1 MNFNHIIL
9 TRFNLQY
16 ELGNSIHLEP
26 LWLEERF
33 RLFEEYCLPSIM
45 GQSDMHFTWIILAS
59 DQTASAY
66 KTRLSK
72 YSQTYSNIVIEY
84 CPYTEDIVGLYKR
97 IGEKYVRDCDYL
109 LSTRIDSDDMLAPHF
124 VQRLQS
130 YIRSH
135 LSAEAIITFS
145 HGIQWFE
152 KEAIAYAIS
161 YPQNHFLNFLEARDN
176 IRTCLGID
184 HTKVE
189 KNDMIQLEDK
199 SMWCE
204 IVHGTNICN
213 GYFPNYHYY
222 MDISTCHFPIHTS
235 SKLVKRVVFLWHKC
249 INFRCRQ
256 LCRHLTRLFAHRSV

>member
-1 MNFNHIIL
+1 MNCNHIIL

-26 LWLEERF
+26 SWLEERF

-45 GQSDMHFTWIILAS
+45 GQSDMHFTWIILTS

-189 KNDMIQLEDK
+189 KKDMIQLEDK
-199 SMWCE
+199 SMWYE

-213 GYFPNYHYY
+213 GYFPNYRYS
-222 MDISTCHFPIHTS
+222 IALPTSHFPLPIR
-235 SKLVKRVVFLWHKC
+235 KRAVGRLVFLLQQS
-249 INFRCRQ
+249 IIFRYRQ
-256 LCRHLTRLFAHRSV
+256 LCRHLRRLFVRRSA

>member
-26 LWLEERF
+26 SWLEERF

-66 KTRLSK
+66 KTRLSS
-72 YSQTYSNIVIEY
+72 YSQAYSNIVIEY

-97 IGEKYVRDCDYL
+97 IGKKYVRDCDYL

-124 VQRLQS
+124 VDRLHS
-130 YIRSH
+130 YIHSQF
-135 LSAEAIITFS
+135 SGESVITFPR
-145 HGIQWFE
+145 GIQWFE
-152 KEAIAYAIS
+152 KEAIAYSIS
-161 YPQNHFLNFLEARDN
+161 YAQNHFLNFLEARDN

-189 KNDMIQLEDK
+189 KRNMIQLEDK

-222 MDISTCHFPIHTS
+222 IDISACHFPIHTS
-235 SKLVKRVVFLWHKC
+235 SKSVKRVAFLWHKC

-256 LCRHLTRLFAHRSV
+256 LCRHLRRLFVRRSA